1 MKHELQCR
9 NNAFGLVREEPH
21 RRTASRA
28 EGVVRHAGNKV
39 VGGTTVH
46 RLPTYNCLRAGR
58 FTNVLLAMM
67 VMILLY
73 KCLQM
78 KAD

>member
-1 MKHELQCR
+1 MLKQWIR
-9 NNAFGLVREEPH
+9 VNLVRTTH
-21 RRTASRA
+21 RDSSRA
-28 EGVVRHAGNKV
+28 QRVVRHAGNKD
-39 VGGTTVH
+39 VGGITVH